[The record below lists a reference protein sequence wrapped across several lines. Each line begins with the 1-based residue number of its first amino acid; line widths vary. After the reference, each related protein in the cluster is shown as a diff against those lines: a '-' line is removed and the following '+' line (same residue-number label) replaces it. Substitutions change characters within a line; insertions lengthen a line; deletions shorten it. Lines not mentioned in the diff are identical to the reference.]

1 MSVHKIITD
10 WSRGFWNRYVVQ
22 QKLVVVIRWFDK
34 RVKEQEPNRKL
45 LIPGAMLEKKL
56 PKHHSEADGGRE
68 I

>member
-34 RVKEQEPNRKL
+34 RFKEQEPNRKL

-56 PKHHSEADGGRE
+56 PKHHSEADGDRE

>member
-22 QKLVVVIRWFDK
+22 QKLVVVRRWFDK
-34 RVKEQEPNRKL
+34 PVKEQELNRKL
-45 LIPGAMLEKKL
+45 LIPGAMLEEKL